1 MPGKSSIRGGQGQGE
16 RRGSTQS
23 SRGTKVKAK
32 VKAKA
37 WKSPQV
43 QKVFTG
49 KGFSK
54 AVVENCRSLHR
65 MKDPAKGT
73 RYPRTAAEANAA
85 GYAMRWET
93 TRRWEHGKPGMEV
106 RLPARGAVKHDYN
119 NKLQQSIKLVSDGRL
134 TAPGELLARV
144 VAGSV
149 MTYVS
154 CMRSRCKARL
164 LATGAVRMLRGE
176 LRLALYEPWMLG
188 LPDSFRLL
196 GADAQRQVI
205 RGGGSNL
212 NVIIMDV
219 ADLRANEKYQQV
231 AFSSNGWSAAFGKT
245 FKLPP
250 QISMLVNAFLQPSRL
265 L

>member
-1 MPGKSSIRGGQGQGE
+1 MPGKSSIRGGKDKGE

-43 QKVFTG
+43 KKIFTG
-49 KGFSK
+49 KGSSK

-65 MKDPAKGT
+65 MKDPSKGT

-93 TRRWEHGKPGMEV
+93 TRRWERDKPGMNV
-106 RLPARGAVKHDYN
+106 RLPARGVVKHDDS
-119 NKLQQSIKLVSDGRL
+119 NKLQQSIALVSDGRL

-144 VAGSV
+144 VAG
-149 MTYVS
+149 MTHVS
-154 CMRSRCKARL
+154 CMRSRYKARL

-188 LPDSFRLL
+188 LPDSFHLL

-212 NVIIMDV
+212 NVIITDV
-219 ADLRANEKYQQV
+219 ANLRANEKYQQV

-250 QISMLVNAFLQPSRL
+250 QISRLVNAFLQPSRL